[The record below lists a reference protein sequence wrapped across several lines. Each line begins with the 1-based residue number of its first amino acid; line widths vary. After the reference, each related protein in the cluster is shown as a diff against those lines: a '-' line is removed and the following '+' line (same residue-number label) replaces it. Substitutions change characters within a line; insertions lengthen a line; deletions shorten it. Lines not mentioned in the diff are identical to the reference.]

1 MEYLGGIFLK
11 KLVVVGKILA
21 NEAINANVKRMVIE
35 APQIAE
41 AAQPGQ
47 FVHVKKPDSA
57 NFLRRPFSIADA
69 DRENGT
75 ITLIYRIVGKG
86 TAEYAAMKVGE
97 AFSILGPIGNGFAL
111 KDGRPLLIGGGVGIA
126 PLIYLS
132 RQLKDKK
139 PILLIGGKNKDEV
152 FWEKYLQEFADKI
165 YITTDDGSV
174 GFKGFTVQLL
184 PQILAENNIEHI
196 YTCGPNIMMEGV
208 AKLAHK
214 HDIDCQVSLE
224 KRMACGIGVC
234 LGCTFEGK
242 LTGKR
247 RKVCTEGPV
256 FASKEVF

>member
-1 MEYLGGIFLK
+1 MK

-47 FVHVKKPDSA
+47 FVHVKKPDSV

-247 RKVCTEGPV
+247 RKLCTEGPV

>member
-1 MEYLGGIFLK
+1 MK

-47 FVHVKKPDSA
+47 FVHVKKPDSV

-111 KDGRPLLIGGGVGIA
+111 KDGRPLLVGGGVGIA

-196 YTCGPNIMMEGV
+196 YTCGPNIMMESV

>member
-1 MEYLGGIFLK
+1 MK

-47 FVHVKKPDSA
+47 FVHVKKTDSV

-132 RQLKDKK
+132 RQLKDQK

-234 LGCTFEGK
+234 LGCTFEDK

>member
-1 MEYLGGIFLK
+1 MK
-11 KLVVVGKILA
+11 KLVVTGRILV

-35 APQIAE
+35 APQIAKL
-41 AAQPGQ
+41 AQPGQ
-47 FVHVKKPDSA
+47 FVHVKKTDSV

-69 DRENGT
+69 DNENGT

-86 TAEYAAMKVGE
+86 TAEYAKMSVGE
-97 AFSILGPIGNGFAL
+97 EFSILGPIGNGFEL
-111 KDGRPLLIGGGVGIA
+111 KSGRPLLIGGGVGIA

-132 RQLKDKK
+132 RKLKNEK

-174 GFKGFTVQLL
+174 GFKGFTIQLL
-184 PQILAENNIEHI
+184 PQILAENKIEHI

-208 AKLAHK
+208 AKLAHEK
-214 HDIDCQVSLE
+214 NIDCQVSLE

-234 LGCTFEGK
+234 LGCTFEGR
-242 LTGKR
+242 LTQKR

-256 FASKEVF
+256 FPSKEVF

>member
-1 MEYLGGIFLK
+1 MK

-208 AKLAHK
+208 AKLAHE

-234 LGCTFEGK
+234 LGCTFEDK

>member
-1 MEYLGGIFLK
+1 MK

-47 FVHVKKPDSA
+47 FVHVKKLDSV

-111 KDGRPLLIGGGVGIA
+111 KDGRPLLVGGGVGIA

>member
-1 MEYLGGIFLK
+1 MK

-47 FVHVKKPDSA
+47 FVHVKKPDSV

-111 KDGRPLLIGGGVGIA
+111 KDGRPLLVGGGVGIA

-132 RQLKDKK
+132 RQLKDQK

-208 AKLAHK
+208 AKLAHE

>member
-1 MEYLGGIFLK
+1 MK
-11 KLVVVGKILA
+11 KLVVTGRILV

-35 APQIAE
+35 APQIAKL
-41 AAQPGQ
+41 AQPGQ
-47 FVHVKKPDSA
+47 FVHVKKTDSV

-69 DRENGT
+69 DNENGT

-86 TAEYAAMKVGE
+86 TAEYAKMSVGE
-97 AFSILGPIGNGFAL
+97 EFSILGPIGNGFEL
-111 KDGRPLLIGGGVGIA
+111 KSGRPLLIGGGVGIA

-132 RQLKDKK
+132 RKLKNEK

-174 GFKGFTVQLL
+174 GFKGFTIQLL
-184 PQILAENNIEHI
+184 PQILAENKIEHI

-208 AKLAHK
+208 AKLAHEK
-214 HDIDCQVSLE
+214 NIDCQVSLE

-242 LTGKR
+242 LTQKR

-256 FASKEVF
+256 FPSKEVF

>member
-1 MEYLGGIFLK
+1 MK

-47 FVHVKKPDSA
+47 FVHVKKPDSV

-132 RQLKDKK
+132 RQLKDQK

>member
-1 MEYLGGIFLK
+1 MK

-47 FVHVKKPDSA
+47 FVHVKKTDSV

-208 AKLAHK
+208 AKLAYE

-242 LTGKR
+242 LTKKR

-256 FASKEVF
+256 FEAKEVF

>member
-1 MEYLGGIFLK
+1 MK

-47 FVHVKKPDSA
+47 FVHVKKPDSV

-132 RQLKDKK
+132 RQLKDQK

-208 AKLAHK
+208 AKLAHE

-234 LGCTFEGK
+234 LGCTFESK

>member
-1 MEYLGGIFLK
+1 MK

-47 FVHVKKPDSA
+47 FVHVKKTDSV

-111 KDGRPLLIGGGVGIA
+111 KDGRPLLVGGGVGIA

-196 YTCGPNIMMEGV
+196 YTCGPNIMMESV
-208 AKLAHK
+208 AKLAHE

>member
-1 MEYLGGIFLK
+1 MK

-47 FVHVKKPDSA
+47 FVHVKKPDSV

-75 ITLIYRIVGKG
+75 ITLIYRIVGNG

-214 HDIDCQVSLE
+214 HDIDCQISLE

>member
-1 MEYLGGIFLK
+1 MK

-47 FVHVKKPDSA
+47 FVHVKKTDSV

>member
-1 MEYLGGIFLK
+1 MK

-47 FVHVKKPDSA
+47 FVHVKKPDSV

-75 ITLIYRIVGKG
+75 ITLIYRIAGKG

-139 PILLIGGKNKDEV
+139 PILLIGGKNKNEV

>member
-1 MEYLGGIFLK
+1 MK

-47 FVHVKKPDSA
+47 FVHVKKPDSV

-196 YTCGPNIMMEGV
+196 YTCGPNIMMKGV
-208 AKLAHK
+208 AKLAHE

>member
-1 MEYLGGIFLK
+1 MK

-47 FVHVKKPDSA
+47 FVHVKKPDSV

-208 AKLAHK
+208 AKLAHE

-234 LGCTFEGK
+234 LGCTFEDK

>member
-1 MEYLGGIFLK
+1 MK

-35 APQIAE
+35 VPQIAE

-47 FVHVKKPDSA
+47 FVHVKKPDSV

-132 RQLKDKK
+132 RQLKDQK

-208 AKLAHK
+208 AKLAHE

>member
-1 MEYLGGIFLK
+1 MK

-47 FVHVKKPDSA
+47 FVHVKKPDSV

-111 KDGRPLLIGGGVGIA
+111 KDGRPLLVGGGVGIA

-132 RQLKDKK
+132 RQLKDQK

-196 YTCGPNIMMEGV
+196 YTCGPNIMMESV
-208 AKLAHK
+208 AKLAHE

>member
-1 MEYLGGIFLK
+1 MK
-11 KLVVVGKILA
+11 KLVVTGKILI

-35 APQIAE
+35 APQIADL
-41 AAQPGQ
+41 AQPGQ
-47 FVHVKKPDSA
+47 FVHVKKLDSV
-57 NFLRRPFSIADA
+57 NFLRRPFSIADV
-69 DRENGT
+69 DRKSGT

-86 TAEYAAMKVGE
+86 TAEYAKMKIGE
-97 AFSILGPIGNGFAL
+97 EFSILGPIGNGFEL
-111 KDGRPLLIGGGVGIA
+111 KEGRPLLIGGGVGIA

-152 FWEKYLQEFADKI
+152 FWEKYLKEFADKI

-174 GFKGFTVQLL
+174 GFKGFTIQLL
-184 PQILAENNIEHI
+184 PQILAENKIEHI

-208 AKLAHK
+208 AKLAHER
-214 HDIDCQVSLE
+214 DIDCQVSLE

-256 FASKEVF
+256 FPSKEVF

>member
-47 FVHVKKPDSA
+47 FVHVKKTDSV

-111 KDGRPLLIGGGVGIA
+111 KDGRPLLIGGGVGGFLASNLNLRATGMSITGIPGTLLYLNDQLPLYLLVNVIA
-126 PLIYLS
+126 FAVAFALTWMFGFN
-132 RQLKDKK
+132 KK
-139 PILLIGGKNKDEV
+139 M
-152 FWEKYLQEFADKI
+152 
-165 YITTDDGSV
+165 
-174 GFKGFTVQLL
+174 
-184 PQILAENNIEHI
+184 EN
-196 YTCGPNIMMEGV
+196 
-208 AKLAHK
+208 
-214 HDIDCQVSLE
+214 Q
-224 KRMACGIGVC
+224 
-234 LGCTFEGK
+234 
-242 LTGKR
+242 
-247 RKVCTEGPV
+247 
-256 FASKEVF
+256 

>member
-1 MEYLGGIFLK
+1 MK

-47 FVHVKKPDSA
+47 FVHVKKPDSV

-208 AKLAHK
+208 AKLAHEQ
-214 HDIDCQVSLE
+214 DIDCQVSLE

-234 LGCTFEGK
+234 LGCTFEDK

>member
-1 MEYLGGIFLK
+1 MK

-47 FVHVKKPDSA
+47 FVHVKKPDSV

-75 ITLIYRIVGKG
+75 IALIYRIVGKG

>member
-1 MEYLGGIFLK
+1 MK

-47 FVHVKKPDSA
+47 FVHVKKPDSV

-196 YTCGPNIMMEGV
+196 YTCGPNIMMESV
-208 AKLAHK
+208 AKLAHE

-234 LGCTFEGK
+234 LGCTFEDK

>member
-1 MEYLGGIFLK
+1 MK
-11 KLVVVGKILA
+11 KLVVTGTILLNKA
-21 NEAINANVKRMVIE
+21 VNENVKHMVIK
-35 APQIAE
+35 APEIANLAE
-41 AAQPGQ
+41 PGQ
-47 FVHVKKPDSA
+47 FVHVKTLHSE
-57 NFLRRPFSIADA
+57 NFLRRPFSIADV
-69 DRENGT
+69 DKNEGT

-86 TAEYAAMKVGE
+86 TAEYSRLKEGE
-97 AFSILGPIGNGFAL
+97 EFSILGPIGNGFKL
-111 KDGRPLLIGGGVGIA
+111 KEGRPLLVGGGVGIA

-132 RQLKDKK
+132 RLLKDQK

-152 FWEKYLQEFADKI
+152 FWEEYLKEYADKI

-174 GFKGFTVQLL
+174 GFKGFTIQLM
-184 PQILAENNIEHI
+184 PEILKENNIDAI

-208 AKLAHK
+208 AKLAYE

-242 LTGKR
+242 RTKKR

-256 FASKEVF
+256 FEAKEVF

>member
-1 MEYLGGIFLK
+1 MK

-47 FVHVKKPDSA
+47 FVHVKKPDSV

-132 RQLKDKK
+132 RQLKDQK

-208 AKLAHK
+208 AKLAHEQ
-214 HDIDCQVSLE
+214 DIDCQVSLE

-234 LGCTFEGK
+234 LGCTFEDK

>member
-1 MEYLGGIFLK
+1 MK

-47 FVHVKKPDSA
+47 FVHVKKPDSV

-196 YTCGPNIMMEGV
+196 YTCGLNIMMEGV

>member
-1 MEYLGGIFLK
+1 MK

>member
-1 MEYLGGIFLK
+1 MK

-47 FVHVKKPDSA
+47 FVHVKKPDSV

-111 KDGRPLLIGGGVGIA
+111 KDGRPLLVGGGVGIA

-132 RQLKDKK
+132 CQLKDQK

-208 AKLAHK
+208 AKLAHE

>member
-1 MEYLGGIFLK
+1 MK

-47 FVHVKKPDSA
+47 FVHVKKPDSV

-132 RQLKDKK
+132 RQLKDQK

-196 YTCGPNIMMEGV
+196 YTCGPNIMMESV
-208 AKLAHK
+208 AKLAHE

>member
-1 MEYLGGIFLK
+1 MK

-47 FVHVKKPDSA
+47 FVHVKKPDSV

-111 KDGRPLLIGGGVGIA
+111 KDGRPLLVGGGVGIA

-132 RQLKDKK
+132 RQLKDQK

>member
-1 MEYLGGIFLK
+1 MK

-47 FVHVKKPDSA
+47 FVHVKKPDSV

-224 KRMACGIGVC
+224 KSMACGIGVC
-234 LGCTFEGK
+234 LGCTFEDK